1 MFTTTILLI
10 LILILIYYIYKNYVL
25 RDDFSI
31 DDNIQL
37 KSSIDGNYYY
47 VQGDHEN
54 IDDAADTFA
63 IINDRVTKIINY
75 IYDNYRNSTNEIE
88 RQIAKRLMDRY
99 GSENLRES
107 SPLNSDNDTS
117 FTINKGDIIA
127 ICIRSPLEHNE
138 ILSINTIMFVV
149 LHEISH
155 IAATSYDHPDEFW
168 EIFKWVLMK
177 SKEAGLFISPDY
189 GKNSVAYCGMNIN
202 YNPMY
207 DPLVKN
213 ISNN

>member
-10 LILILIYYIYKNYVL
+10 VILFLIYYIYKKYVL
-25 RDDFSI
+25 DNRDEFSI
-31 DDNIQL
+31 SDNIQL
-37 KSSIDGNYYY
+37 QSELDGNYYY

-54 IDDAADTFA
+54 IDEAANTFA
-63 IINDRVTKIINY
+63 IINDRITKVINY
-75 IYDNYRNSTNEIE
+75 IYDNYRNSSNPNE
-88 RQIAKRLMDRY
+88 RQIASRLMDRY
-99 GSENLRES
+99 DQDSLRES
-107 SPLNSDNDTS
+107 SPLNSENDTS
-117 FTINKGDIIA
+117 FTINKGDIVA

-168 EIFKWVLMK
+168 EIFKWVLLK
-177 SKEAGLFISPDY
+177 AKEAKLFTSPDY

-207 DPLVKN
+207 DPLVKDL
-213 ISNN
+213 